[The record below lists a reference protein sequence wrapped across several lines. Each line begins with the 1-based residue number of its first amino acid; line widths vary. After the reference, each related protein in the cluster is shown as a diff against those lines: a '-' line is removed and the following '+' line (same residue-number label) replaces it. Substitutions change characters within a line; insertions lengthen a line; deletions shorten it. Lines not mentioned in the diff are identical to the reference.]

1 MGDPASIIPLDSVD
15 DTDLIIPLES
25 VVVKDSLTYEEVL
38 VEIIGHLLVG
48 LKLSKSLM

>member
-1 MGDPASIIPLDSVD
+1 MSDLASIIPLDIVGD
-15 DTDLIIPLES
+15 MDFIIPLES

-48 LKLSKSLM
+48 LKLN